1 MKIGNIDIEHPV
13 FLAPMAG
20 VTDLSYRILVK
31 EMGCGLLYTEMISAR
46 GLFYN
51 SDNTSRLMDISE
63 KEQPIS
69 LQIFGSQPEIMGEIA
84 HRLNKLPFQIL
95 DINMGC
101 PTPKIVKNGDGS
113 ALMKNPKLVGEI
125 IKAVVKATTKPVTVK
140 IRKGWDQDQIN
151 GREIALIAQE
161 AGAKAVAIHGRTREE
176 FYSGKADWDIIR
188 DVKKELRIPII
199 GNGDVDSPESAKRMF
214 EYTGC
219 DAIMIGRAAQGNPWI
234 FKRINHYLNTGE
246 LLAGPTPEEIISMIF
261 RHLEML
267 IDYKGEKVAIRE
279 MRKHIA
285 WYTRGLKNSTI
296 LRGELN
302 QIEDKTQLI
311 LLLGEYL
318 DSIK

>member
-20 VTDLSYRILVK
+20 VTDLPYRILVK

-51 SDNTSRLMDISE
+51 NDNTSRLMDISE

>member
-20 VTDLSYRILVK
+20 VTDLPYRILVK

-51 SDNTSRLMDISE
+51 NDNTSRLMDISE

-246 LLAGPTPEEIISMIF
+246 LLARPSPEEIISMIF

>member
-20 VTDLSYRILVK
+20 VTDLPYRILVK

-51 SDNTSRLMDISE
+51 NDNTSRLMDISE

-246 LLAGPTPEEIISMIF
+246 LLARPSPEEIISMIF

-302 QIEDKTQLI
+302 QIEDKAQLI